1 MNISQPHL
9 LWSLLLLLLIL
20 GPWVWPSG
28 WNSGKQV
35 DKSNPSFNT
44 FIESLSLLL
53 PCFCQTSWALFTCSQ
68 MDILLQMSQNVCLTS
83 ACRVMSRSH
92 RSCFSLKALL
102 SSTSAS
108 FPATPPP
115 TPQASEPTQTDTK
128 LLLFLDSPTPFFPS
142 RARTSLGSCMNPLWT
157 PTVHVDLLCHTPR
170 ALFTSTSQLSNYYSV
185 WFYEACYYLNYILS
199 F

>member
-20 GPWVWPSG
+20 GPWICPSA

-44 FIESLSLLL
+44 FIESLSLPL

-68 MDILLQMSQNVCLTS
+68 MDILLQMSQNVCLTF

-92 RSCFSLKALL
+92 TSCFSLKALL
-102 SSTSAS
+102 SSTSATSPAPSPLSLPRQTPSCFSS
-108 FPATPPP
+108 FTHLHPSFHQGPA
-115 TPQASEPTQTDTK
+115 QVSALAWNLCG
-128 LLLFLDSPTPFFPS
+128 LLRSTLIYCVILPEHFLPAPHSWAIIIQCGFMRLAIISIIF
-142 RARTSLGSCMNPLWT
+142 
-157 PTVHVDLLCHTPR
+157 
-170 ALFTSTSQLSNYYSV
+170 
-185 WFYEACYYLNYILS
+185 LS